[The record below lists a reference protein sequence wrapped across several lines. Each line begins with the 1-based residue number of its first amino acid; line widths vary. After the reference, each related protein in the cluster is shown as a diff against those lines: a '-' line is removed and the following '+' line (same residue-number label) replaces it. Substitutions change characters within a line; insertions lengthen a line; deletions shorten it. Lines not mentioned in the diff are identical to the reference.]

1 MALNGP
7 NKESFATSKEVELPC
22 DSSCP
27 STTASPGFDP
37 AIMSSDVD
45 LDSSLEL
52 RLDMTNAKS
61 EQGALQEMQIQGL
74 NETMFVD
81 HEHYQKQTPKFWT
94 GTSAI
99 PLEEII
105 VDGSQFDFTKIL
117 EKNANGGSWALLSDS
132 AETKKLQAALEE
144 RFTDTGVFLLRNTGL
159 KSMDPSGAA
168 MALIPDLLAD
178 AAGKRYVGGS
188 NHRGNLAP
196 NVYDTGAPL
205 SAHLHYHHEM
215 EYVAESIET
224 ISFMG
229 ISMPKS
235 TSGATYIS
243 DTVATTK
250 EILATPLG
258 QKLKEK
264 GVCYVRKLPDLD
276 HFRKNPDTT
285 DSRLVFNYWQ
295 TSFETECPRE
305 AEKVANSQGLEVEWV
320 DSPIFGRYMLTK
332 FYMSAFEFCPYTQ
345 KNLLYAGIG
354 NSADWFDA
362 WPVLMDLVPEE
373 RPMQLWFGDDTPLV
387 PEERK
392 QLMDVHDNHGIPI
405 DWQEGDVAMI
415 CNRRFAHGRPAINI
429 LPGENRKIGV
439 KLGKGFT
446 RQGDTQQGWTTWDNE
461 SA

>member
-1 MALNGP
+1 MTMATAADDIMVMNEKQAFASSEEPLDNG
-7 NKESFATSKEVELPC
+7 TRT
-22 DSSCP
+22 P
-27 STTASPGFDP
+27 STTASVGTGRT
-37 AIMSSDVD
+37 D
-45 LDSSLEL
+45 LQSLEF

-61 EQGALQEMQIQGL
+61 EKGALQEMKNVEGL
-74 NETMFVD
+74 NENMFID
-81 HEHYQKQTPKFWT
+81 HEGYEKLTPKFWT

-99 PLEEII
+99 PLEKIV

-117 EKNANGGSWALLSDS
+117 EKNENGGWSLLSESD
-132 AETKKLQAALEE
+132 ETKKLQAALEE
-144 RFTDTGVFLLRNTGL
+144 RFVNTGVFLLRSTAL
-159 KSMDPSGAA
+159 KAMDPAGGA
-168 MALIPDLLAD
+168 MALIPDLLAE
-178 AAGKRYVGGS
+178 AGRRYVGGS

-196 NVYDTGAPL
+196 NVFDTGAPL
-205 SAHLHYHHEM
+205 SANLHYHHEM
-215 EYVAESIET
+215 EYVADSIET

-235 TSGATYIS
+235 TSGATYVS
-243 DTVATTK
+243 DSVAVTK

-264 GVCYVRKLPDLD
+264 GICYVRKLPDLD

-295 TSFETECPRE
+295 TSFETDCPIE
-305 AEKVANSQGLEVEWV
+305 AEKVAKSQGLEVEWV

-332 FYMSAFEFCPYTQ
+332 FYISAFEFCPYTK

-354 NSADWFDA
+354 NSADWFDS

-373 RPMQLWFGDDTPLV
+373 RPMELWFGDDTPSTR
-387 PEERK
+387 EERK
-392 QLMDVHDNHGIPI
+392 QLMEVHDNHGIPI

-429 LPGENRKIGV
+429 QPGENRKIGV
-439 KLGKGFT
+439 KLGKGFK
-446 RQGDTQQGWTTWDNE
+446 RQGDTKQGWTTWDNE